1 MEILSSLWGAFSE
14 SLMKVLP
21 LSPFRQYL
29 QYFSDL
35 PYLGWLNWL
44 FPVRDCL
51 IVMGVWLTAI
61 TTFYLW
67 SVLMRW
73 LKIIGD

>member
-1 MEILSSLWGAFSE
+1 MDMLSGLWDAFSE

-21 LSPFRQYL
+21 MSPFRQYL
-29 QYFSDL
+29 EYFADL

-51 IVMGVWLTAI
+51 KVMFAWLTAV
-61 TTFYLW
+61 TAFYLW
-67 SVLMRW
+67 SIVMRW
-73 LKIIGD
+73 LKVID